1 MKSPGKADARQVLEM
16 MRWVARTRIS
26 HLRENVTF
34 HDNDRRNYYLRQ
46 YEERLAQIERLIR
59 HMSIALVE
67 PPDEKPDK

>member
-26 HLRENVTF
+26 NLRENVTF
-34 HDNDRRNYYLRQ
+34 HDNDHRNYYLRQ

-59 HMSIALVE
+59 HMSITLVE